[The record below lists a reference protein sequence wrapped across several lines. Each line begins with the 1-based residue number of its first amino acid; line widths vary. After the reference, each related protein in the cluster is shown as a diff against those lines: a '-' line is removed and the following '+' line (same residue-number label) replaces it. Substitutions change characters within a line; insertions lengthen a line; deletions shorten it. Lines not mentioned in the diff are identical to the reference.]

1 MSRLARRR
9 HSASPTRSSAQCRK
23 VSSLLS
29 DFLKKTQRLLAAA
42 TIGESILL
50 HIARYVVEVLI
61 DKYGT
66 AVTAF
71 ELAK

>member
-1 MSRLARRR
+1 
-9 HSASPTRSSAQCRK
+9 
-23 VSSLLS
+23 
-29 DFLKKTQRLLAAA
+29 LKKTQRLLAAA